1 MKEDFKIWLG
11 IIIFVSSGWILI
23 SQLFDFNPFIIFS
36 IFSIILEIF
45 GMEKN
50 EFAKAILALIIL
62 YLAIKILDS
71 IFDKIDEINKKK

>member
-1 MKEDFKIWLG
+1 MQCLILL
-11 IIIFVSSGWILI
+11 IIFISSGWILI

-36 IFSIILEIF
+36 IFSLILEIF

>member
-1 MKEDFKIWLG
+1 MKEDFKLWLG

-36 IFSIILEIF
+36 IFSFILEIF